1 MAQQGGEDIPGVPHK
16 IALKK
21 RRLNL
26 GVFFSLWYP
35 PFLELKWEGILGI
48 DRSRVFSRLLFF
60 LLRFVYA
67 H

>member
-1 MAQQGGEDIPGVPHK
+1 MAQQGGEDIPGLPHK

-26 GVFFSLWYP
+26 GVFFRCGIRL
-35 PFLELKWEGILGI
+35 FLKLKREGVLGI

>member
-1 MAQQGGEDIPGVPHK
+1 MAQQGGEEIPGVPHK

-21 RRLNL
+21 KTPQFGRL
-26 GVFFSLWYP
+26 FSLWYP
-35 PFLELKWEGILGI
+35 PFLELKREGVLGI